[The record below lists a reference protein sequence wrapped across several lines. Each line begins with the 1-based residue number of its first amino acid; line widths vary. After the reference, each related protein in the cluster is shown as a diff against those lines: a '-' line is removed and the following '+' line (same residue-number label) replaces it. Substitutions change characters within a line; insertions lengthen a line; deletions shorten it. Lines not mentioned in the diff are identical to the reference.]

1 MELVGQSTSLYACG
15 SNVRVPFLSVS
26 SKSIT
31 TDGNYKRLTLPTMK
45 YKKCLSNSNKHDQI
59 ISELSGLKFED
70 QVISKHCP
78 ESISYSN
85 ASKRITELCQSNSIT
100 RQHWSGDT
108 GQSSCDI
115 GRYNMRG
122 NGRRHMPCN
131 LSKHTPTVAAA
142 GLKCT
147 RQTSSAAT
155 ENRSLVD
162 NMRGNG
168 RRHMPCNLSKHTPTV
183 AAAGLKCTRQ
193 TSSAATENRSLVD
206 KKDKEQSNEYISTL
220 AKGAT
225 VIHNTSDTIQL
236 SNNVK
241 FNKVLQAQYPKVP
254 AAFLGNVRDDPTS
267 NKYVKGHKR
276 WLALPVR
283 ASVSHKLIVCGDC
296 LIDTNRKSIYIKY

>member
-122 NGRRHMPCN
+122 NGC
-131 LSKHTPTVAAA
+131 
-142 GLKCT
+142 
-147 RQTSSAAT
+147 
-155 ENRSLVD
+155 
-162 NMRGNG
+162 
-168 RRHMPCNLSKHTPTV
+168 RHMPCNLSKHTPTV

-225 VIHNTSDTIQL
+225 VIHNTSDTSDTIQL

-283 ASVSHKLIVCGDC
+283 ASVSHKLIVCSDC
-296 LIDTNRKSIYIKY
+296 LIDTN